1 MTALC
6 TNPNSLSPAPP
17 GVHGQDL
24 LRMHLRIVYRDD
36 CRTRDVL
43 VLFLLMCRRAELPKI
58 SGLRIPRAR
67 LITLLQRTQWR
78 SLPVRAR
85 ISIRRVF
92 SLSAALLCLV
102 VPETAS
108 ALVVTDAMSVL
119 RPVETVLRRTRG
131 GRPGLAIMT
140 FRRRSSQTCFNR
152 LEPLKELLNLFVV
165 LTRTFIRGLPKDLS
179 QD

>member
-1 MTALC
+1 ML
-6 TNPNSLSPAPP
+6 
-17 GVHGQDL
+17 
-24 LRMHLRIVYRDD
+24 
-36 CRTRDVL
+36 
-43 VLFLLMCRRAELPKI
+43 K
-58 SGLRIPRAR
+58 
-67 LITLLQRTQWR
+67 
-78 SLPVRAR
+78 
-85 ISIRRVF
+85 
-92 SLSAALLCLV
+92 
-102 VPETAS
+102 TAS

-179 QD
+179 QDRNILYQLVNLVLGFQLRLQRRTTVDIGLMKCVTQGATRVL